1 MASKKYK
8 EYNEHLMLMNKARVL
23 KANHWTLYEIAV
35 ELKIPI
41 TKVRELLMEAEW
53 RNDTFELI

>member
-1 MASKKYK
+1 MAGKKYK
-8 EYNEHLMLMNKARVL
+8 EYNEHEVLINKARVL

-35 ELKIPI
+35 ELKVPI

-53 RNDTFELI
+53 RDGTFELV